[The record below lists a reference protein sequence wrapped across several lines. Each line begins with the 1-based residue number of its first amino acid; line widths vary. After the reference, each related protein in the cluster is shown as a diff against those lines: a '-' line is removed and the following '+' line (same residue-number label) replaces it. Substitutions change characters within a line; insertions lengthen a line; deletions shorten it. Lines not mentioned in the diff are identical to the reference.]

1 MYSYNYYQNGFDMRN
16 NNSVDLY
23 SPEEGYN
30 KGNMFANLYSEYKN
44 YKPKELNANNEKEA
58 MFLELSRYAFA
69 LHDIKLYLDVNKED
83 NSMIELY
90 NDYNIK
96 LNNLIR
102 EYESKYGMVE
112 NNNWPW
118 EGGNI

>member
-1 MYSYNYYQNGFDMRN
+1 MYNYNYYQNGFDMRN
-16 NNSVDLY
+16 SNTMDLY

-44 YKPKELNANNEKEA
+44 YRPKQLKANNEKEA
-58 MFLELSRYAFA
+58 AFLELSRYAFA

-90 NDYNIK
+90 NDYNTR
-96 LNNLIR
+96 LNNLIK
-102 EYESKYGMVE
+102 EYENKYGQVD
-112 NNNWPW
+112 NNLPW
-118 EGGNI
+118 EGEMI